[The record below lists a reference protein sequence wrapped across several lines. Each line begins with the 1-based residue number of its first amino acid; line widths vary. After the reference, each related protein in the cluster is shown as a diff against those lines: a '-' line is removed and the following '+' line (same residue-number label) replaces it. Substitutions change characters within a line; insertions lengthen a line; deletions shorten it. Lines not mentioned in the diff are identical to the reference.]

1 MMREDSWTS
10 SGAMSEQVQLKRVM
24 FGGGWERENRRSWRE
39 GEEKERRMERRRH
52 GGNYL
57 LSPKLSSM
65 DHAELRGGKERKE
78 PRETKQ
84 LVPLRTKRRL
94 PK

>member
-10 SGAMSEQVQLKRVM
+10 SGAMSELVQLRRVM
-24 FGGGWERENRRSWRE
+24 FGGGWERENRRSWKE
-39 GEEKERRMERRRH
+39 GEEKGSRMERRRH

-57 LSPKLSSM
+57 LSPKLSSL
-65 DHAELRGGKERKE
+65 DHSELRGGKERKE
-78 PRETKQ
+78 PRERKQ
-84 LVPLRTKRRL
+84 PVPQRTKRRL

>member
-1 MMREDSWTS
+1 METSWTS
-10 SGAMSEQVQLKRVM
+10 SGAITGQVHHKRVT
-24 FGGGWERENRRSWRE
+24 FGGGCERENRRSWRE
-39 GEEKERRMERRRH
+39 SEEKERRIERRRH

-84 LVPLRTKRRL
+84 LIPLRTKRRL

>member
-1 MMREDSWTS
+1 MP
-10 SGAMSEQVQLKRVM
+10 GQVQQMRVM

-39 GEEKERRMERRRH
+39 GEEKGSRMERRRH

-57 LSPKLSSM
+57 LSPKLSSL
-65 DHAELRGGKERKE
+65 DHSELRGGKERKE
-78 PRETKQ
+78 PKKGIQ
-84 LVPLRTKRRL
+84 LVPQRTRRRL

>member
-10 SGAMSEQVQLKRVM
+10 SGAMSELVQLRRVM
-24 FGGGWERENRRSWRE
+24 FGAGWERENRRSWRE
-39 GEEKERRMERRRH
+39 GEEKGCGIERRRH

-65 DHAELRGGKERKE
+65 DHAELRGGE
-78 PRETKQ
+78 
-84 LVPLRTKRRL
+84 
-94 PK
+94 